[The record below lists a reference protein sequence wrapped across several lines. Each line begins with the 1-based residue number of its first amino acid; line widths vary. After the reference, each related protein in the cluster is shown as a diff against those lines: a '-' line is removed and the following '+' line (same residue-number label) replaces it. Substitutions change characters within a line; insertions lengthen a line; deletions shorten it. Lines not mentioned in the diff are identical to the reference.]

1 MSSALQGSLLVLS
14 GPSGVGKTTLAAKLV
29 EQPQIVRVMTTT
41 TRKPRPGEVDGRD
54 YRFLSPE
61 AFEAGIARGEFLEHA
76 WIGGN
81 RYGTPRGAVERE
93 MAAGKVVL
101 AAIDPQGAESVRE
114 AGLPALYV
122 FVEPPSWE
130 ELKRRLEGR
139 GSEDPAAV
147 RERLSRA
154 EEEMKQKT
162 RYDTVIV
169 NATVERA
176 VEEILAEVRRR
187 KLID

>member
-1 MSSALQGSLLVLS
+1 MSSPTRGALLVLS
-14 GPSGVGKTTLAAKLV
+14 GPSGVGKTTLARKLV
-29 EQPQIVRVMTTT
+29 EHPSIVRVMTTT
-41 TRKPRPGEVDGRD
+41 TREPRPGEVDGRD
-54 YRFLSPE
+54 YRFLAPE
-61 AFEAGIARGEFLEHA
+61 AFEEAVARGEFLEHA

-81 RYGTPRGAVERE
+81 RYGTPREAVERE

-114 AGLPALYV
+114 TGLPALYV

-139 GSEDPAAV
+139 GSEDPKAV

-162 RYDTVIV
+162 RYDTVVV
-169 NATVERA
+169 NTTVERT
-176 VEEILAEVRRR
+176 VEEILGEIRRR